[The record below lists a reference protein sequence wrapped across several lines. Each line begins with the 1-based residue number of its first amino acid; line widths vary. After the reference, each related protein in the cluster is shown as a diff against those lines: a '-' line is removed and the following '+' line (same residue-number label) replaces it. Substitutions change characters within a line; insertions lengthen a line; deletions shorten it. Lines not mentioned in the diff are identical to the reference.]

1 MKFLAGKVVDLI
13 KSVLPLMIAMALMGS
28 IYLAIRWSA
37 QQSDAA
43 ATARQQQLVELV
55 ISKMQG
61 SIAHDQESATV
72 WDDAVRMVSQTW
84 DREWVDS
91 NLGSWMHSYF
101 GHDGAFVI
109 SPDREPLYAFLVAEP
124 NESNAFNKI
133 APAALPLIDT
143 LQKRL
148 SAQDETGTSDQIL
161 SIGESDLFRIDG
173 RPAIVSVKPIVSDTG
188 DIEQQPGR
196 EFLHVAVRFLDGNFL
211 TRTGEDY
218 LFDDLRFTAAAK
230 LDGVRSYAPIVSR
243 SGERIG
249 YFSWLPFRPGA
260 NVLEATRP
268 VFAISA
274 LCLLALTSVL
284 TFVVRKRSTR
294 LRESQAQLKHMALH
308 DPLTGLANRASFTQ
322 FLAGVVRTS
331 ATDQTNALLYLD
343 LDRFKQV
350 NDTLGHPV
358 GDRLL
363 IDVAGRLKETA
374 IGAAIIVRLGGDEFT
389 IVLRQTEQNEVE
401 NLCDSLIAAIR
412 KPFEIDGQAVLIGLS
427 IGVAV
432 ARGNRADAVD
442 MTRKADIAL
451 YHAKAAGRNRY
462 AIFGPHMDELIRT
475 RRDLEQDLR
484 AALDAGDQL
493 EVFYQPVYSA
503 RSHEISALEALIRW
517 RHPSKGAI
525 APDVFVPLAE
535 TCGLV
540 DRLGAFV
547 LKEACSTAREF
558 PNVDIAVN
566 VSAIE
571 LGQHHYAAQVLSVLR
586 QFGIEPSRLELE
598 ITETALLDEAGVCE
612 KNITALREFGV
623 RFALDDFGTGF
634 SSLGR
639 LQRLDVDRI
648 KIDRSFIGACDE
660 PGRGVAIVHSIIGVA
675 QAKGLRTTAEG
686 VETQQQSEILRDLGC
701 DELQGFLL
709 SKPMSKDSLRQLLGS
724 EGVRKYSQ

>member
-1 MKFLAGKVVDLI
+1 MVLLESA
-13 KSVLPLMIAMALMGS
+13 LPLMIATALMGG

-37 QQSDAA
+37 HQSDAV

-61 SIAHDQESATV
+61 SIAHDQESVTV
-72 WDDAVRMVSQTW
+72 WDDAVRVVSQRW

-109 SPDREPLYAFLVAEP
+109 SPDRQPFYAFLVGEP
-124 NESNAFNKI
+124 NGSNAFNKI
-133 APAALPLIDT
+133 APAALPLIST

-148 SAQDETGTSDQIL
+148 SVQDETGTSDQIL
-161 SIGESDLFRIDG
+161 SIGESDLVRIDG

-188 DIEQQPGR
+188 EIEQQPGR
-196 EFLHVAVRFLDGNFL
+196 EFLHVSVRFLDGDFL
-211 TRTGEDY
+211 TRTGEEY
-218 LFDDLRFTAAAK
+218 RFDDLRFSAAANLGK
-230 LDGVRSYAPIVSR
+230 VRSYAPIVSR
-243 SGERIG
+243 SGVTIG

-260 NVLEATRP
+260 DVLAATRP
-268 VFAISA
+268 VLVVSA
-274 LCLLALTSVL
+274 LGLLALTSVL
-284 TFVVRKRSTR
+284 TFVVRKRSKR
-294 LRESQAQLKHMALH
+294 LKESQTQLRHMALH
-308 DPLTGLANRASFTQ
+308 DPLTGLANRASFNQ
-322 FLAGVVRTS
+322 LLARIVGES

-350 NDTLGHPV
+350 NDTLGHPI

-363 IDVAGRLKETA
+363 VDVARRLMETA
-374 IGAAIIVRLGGDEFT
+374 AAADIVARLGGDEFT
-389 IVLRQTEQNEVE
+389 IVLKRTQQDEVE
-401 NLCDSLIAAIR
+401 NLCESLIAAVR
-412 KPFEIDGQAVLIGLS
+412 KPFEIDGQPVLIGLS

-432 ARGNRADAVD
+432 ARGNDADPVD
-442 MTRKADIAL
+442 ITRKADIAL
-451 YHAKAAGRNRY
+451 YHAKSAGRNRY

-475 RRDLEQDLR
+475 RRDLEHDLR
-484 AALDAGDQL
+484 TALDADNQL

-503 RSHEISALEALIRW
+503 TSHEISSLEALIRW

-535 TCGLV
+535 ASGLV
-540 DRLGAFV
+540 DRLGALV
-547 LKEACSTAREF
+547 LKDACSTAREF
-558 PNVDIAVN
+558 PHLDIAVN
-566 VSAIE
+566 VSAVE
-571 LGQHHYAAQVLSVLR
+571 LGQHHYAAQVLSLLG

-598 ITETALLDEAGVCE
+598 ITETALLDEAGVSE

-639 LQRLDVDRI
+639 LQRLEVDRI
-648 KIDRSFIGACDE
+648 KIDRSFVGACDE
-660 PGRGVAIVHSIIGVA
+660 PGGGMAIVQSIIGVA

-709 SKPMSKDSLRQLLGS
+709 SKPMSKASLRQLLGNQR
-724 EGVRKYSQ
+724 VPKYSR

>member
-1 MKFLAGKVVDLI
+1 MKFLAGKVVVLI

-28 IYLAIRWSA
+28 IYLVIRWSA
-37 QQSDAA
+37 QQSDTA

-91 NLGSWMHSYF
+91 NLGRWMHSYF

-109 SPDREPLYAFLVAEP
+109 SPDRQPLYAFLVAEP

-133 APAALPLIDT
+133 APAVLPLIDT

-148 SAQDETGTSDQIL
+148 SAQDETGTNDQIL
-161 SIGESDLFRIDG
+161 SIGESDLVRIDG

-211 TRTGEDY
+211 TRTGEEY

-230 LDGVRSYAPIVSR
+230 LGGVLSYAPIVSR

-260 NVLEATRP
+260 AVLKATRP
-268 VFAISA
+268 VLAVSA
-274 LCLLALTSVL
+274 LCLLILTSVL
-284 TFVVRKRSTR
+284 TIVVRKRSAR
-294 LRESQAQLKHMALH
+294 LKESEAQLKQMALH
-308 DPLTGLANRASFTQ
+308 DPLTGLANRASFNQ
-322 FLAGVVRTS
+322 FLARVVRTS

-374 IGAAIIVRLGGDEFT
+374 IGAAIIARLGGDEFT
-389 IVLRQTEQNEVE
+389 IVLRQTQQNEVE
-401 NLCDSLIAAIR
+401 KLCDSLIAAIR

-598 ITETALLDEAGVCE
+598 ITETALLDEVGVCE
-612 KNITALREFGV
+612 KNITALQEFGV

-639 LQRLDVDRI
+639 LQRLEVDRI